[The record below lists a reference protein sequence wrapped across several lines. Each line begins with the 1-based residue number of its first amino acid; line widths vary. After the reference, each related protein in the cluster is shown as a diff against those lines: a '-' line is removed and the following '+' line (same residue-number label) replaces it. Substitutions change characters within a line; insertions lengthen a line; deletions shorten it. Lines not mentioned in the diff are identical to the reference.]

1 MADVQLVLNSVLCF
15 TANKFGKIGVK
26 LLNSALLDFYD
37 GDALYPAKVQLLKDI
52 DSLNLSTKRQ
62 HIPLRRDGK
71 ARLAREV
78 DDIVSLFTYLDE
90 QKAIDMLP
98 RYVASGPDSM
108 PSLRLYER
116 DLNVDCGHV

>member
-1 MADVQLVLNSVLCF
+1 M
-15 TANKFGKIGVK
+15 
-26 LLNSALLDFYD
+26 
-37 GDALYPAKVQLLKDI
+37 
-52 DSLNLSTKRQ
+52 KRQ
-62 HIPLRRDGK
+62 HIPLRRDGE

-108 PSLRLYER
+108 PSLRLYEG
-116 DLNVDCGHV
+116 DLNVIVAMFKKLDSRVDQIESALAAICRDVRDLQVNKTGERTSSY